1 MRARRW
7 CITCVGMIGGHIVLT
22 WLNHLVNRQVHDRFR
37 AIRRFIGGGVAARG
51 SAAKIRRER
60 ETFRRWSRRS
70 IEDRF
75 TL

>member
-1 MRARRW
+1 M
-7 CITCVGMIGGHIVLT
+7 LT
-22 WLNHLVNRQVHDRFR
+22 WLHRQLNKHLNVQERLRT
-37 AIRRFIGGGVAARG
+37 IRRRIGVGFAARG
-51 SAAKIRRER
+51 SAAKIRRDR